1 MKFFTKFDD
10 KFVHLADDD
19 EQRAAAL
26 DRLESS
32 RSAYYFGGLLV
43 IAVTAGLELS
53 GHGMGG
59 FALFGVVCLC
69 IAFKYESDIRTLRM
83 FASSAETVGIFRLWK
98 PA

>member
-1 MKFFTKFDD
+1 MKFFTTPDD

-43 IAVTAGLELS
+43 IAVATCSELS

-59 FALFGVVCLC
+59 FTLYGVLCACL
-69 IAFKYESDIRTLRM
+69 AFKYESDIRTLRM
-83 FASSAETVGIFRLWK
+83 VDHMRKRYETRVG
-98 PA
+98 